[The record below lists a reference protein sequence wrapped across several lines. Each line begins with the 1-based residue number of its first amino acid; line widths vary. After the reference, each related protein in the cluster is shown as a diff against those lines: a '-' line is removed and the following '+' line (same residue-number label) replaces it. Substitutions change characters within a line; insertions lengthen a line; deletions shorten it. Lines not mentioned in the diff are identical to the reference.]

1 MICSA
6 YRLSLFM
13 ALCAAGMPAT
23 AFAEKVPP
31 GVSVLYFDYTGQNEQ
46 LKMLKKGVAQMLI
59 SGLTPVADNCRIVER
74 DRLEEILKELKLS
87 KSGKV
92 DAKTA
97 AKVGKLVGARY
108 IVMGSFFDLF
118 GTLRIDAKLVE
129 VETGVILGSAGGQGK
144 MDNFFGIYEGL
155 VGKLGEML
163 KSKAKPVE
171 VKKGKVRKPKK
182 RVRKRAATKVPKK
195 LKTATVLEYSKALDA
210 KDRGDKAAAVK
221 HLKAAVKAQPDF
233 EAAALDLNA
242 LVQ

>member
-1 MICSA
+1 MSDKL
-6 YRLSLFM
+6 RQLGLVLG
-13 ALCAAGMPAT
+13 LCVGFVSNAAQ
-23 AFAEKVPP
+23 AEKVAP
-31 GVSVLYFDYTGQNEQ
+31 GVSILYFDYTGQNDQ
-46 LKMLKKGVAQMLI
+46 LKVLKKGVAQMLI
-59 SGLTPVADNCRIVER
+59 SGLTPVATNCRIVER
-74 DRLEEILKELKLS
+74 DRLEEILKELDLG

-118 GTLRIDAKLVE
+118 GTLRIDAKMVE
-129 VETGVILGSAGGQGK
+129 VETGVILGSASGQGK
-144 MDNFFGIYEGL
+144 LDDFFSVYEGL

-163 KSKAKPVE
+163 KVKAKPME
-171 VKKGKVRKPKK
+171 SEKGKVKKAKRKP
-182 RVRKRAATKVPKK
+182 RKRAARVPKK

-233 EAAALDLNA
+233 EAATLDLNA